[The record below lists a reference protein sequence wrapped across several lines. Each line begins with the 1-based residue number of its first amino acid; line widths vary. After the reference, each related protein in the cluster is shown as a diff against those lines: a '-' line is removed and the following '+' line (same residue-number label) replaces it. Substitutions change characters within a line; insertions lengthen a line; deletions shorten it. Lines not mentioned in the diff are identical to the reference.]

1 MAQKHASREMLVISR
16 PDPSLRNVVNGIV
29 AGPDVNFHDYKSVDI
44 KNIEDMIG

>member
-1 MAQKHASREMLVISR
+1 MDTCSPFT

-29 AGPDVNFHDYKSVDI
+29 AVPDVNVHDYKSVDI